1 MQPIKMEEKLQP
13 ARLALMNMFKVLEK
27 DIIQMKSRK
36 QNKVHARMFYN
47 YYLWKV
53 FKVPHND
60 IKKYIDGMHHATSIY
75 LKNKLEFEIDKY
87 NSVAKEWET
96 FLYFAKYQEIKELNK
111 EKVKHL
117 IEEYKKK
124 KEKIKNWESNYIDMD
139 DWFKYSGKTE
149 EDSKEY
155 KNLMHKTK
163 ADCIPK
169 KSRKEY
175 FREYWRKRS
184 LKENT
189 KKKLNK

>member
-13 ARLALMNMFKVLEK
+13 ARLALMTMFKVLEK

-36 QNKVHARMFYN
+36 QKKVHARMFYN

-60 IKKYIDGMHHATSIY
+60 IKKHIDGMHHATSIY
-75 LKNKLEFEIDKY
+75 LKNKLEFEMEKY
-87 NSVAKEWET
+87 DSVATEWET
-96 FLYFAKYQEIKELNK
+96 FLYFAEYQEIKELNK
-111 EKVKHL
+111 EKVKHF

-124 KEKIKNWESNYIDMD
+124 KEKIKNWESNHVDMD

>member
-124 KEKIKNWESNYIDMD
+124 KEKIKNWESNYIDMN

>member
-13 ARLALMNMFKVLEK
+13 ARLALMAMFKVLEK

-36 QNKVHARMFYN
+36 QNKVHARMYYN

-75 LKNKLEFEIDKY
+75 LKNKLEFEIEKY
-87 NSVAKEWET
+87 DSVATEWET
-96 FLYFAKYQEIKELNK
+96 FLYFADYQESKQLESS
-111 EKVKHL
+111 KVKCF

-124 KEKIKNWESNYIDMD
+124 KEEIKNWESNHIEMD

-149 EDSKEY
+149 EDSAEY
-155 KNLMHKTK
+155 KNLIDKK
-163 ADCIPK
+163 NGFVSK

>member
-1 MQPIKMEEKLQP
+1 MQPIRMEEKLQP
-13 ARLALMNMFKVLEK
+13 ARLALMTMFKVLEK

-36 QNKVHARMFYN
+36 QKKVHARMFYN

-60 IKKYIDGMHHATSIY
+60 IKKHIEGMHHATSIY
-75 LKNKLEFEIDKY
+75 LKNKLEFEMDKY
-87 NSVAKEWET
+87 DSVATEWET
-96 FLYFAKYQEIKELNK
+96 FLYFAEYQESKKLESS
-111 EKVKHL
+111 KVKCF

-124 KEKIKNWESNYIDMD
+124 QEKIKNWESNHIDMD

-155 KNLMHKTK
+155 KNLIDKK
-163 ADCIPK
+163 NGFLSK

-189 KKKLNK
+189 KKN

>member
-1 MQPIKMEEKLQP
+1 MEEKLQP

-27 DIIQMKSRK
+27 DITQMKSRK

-60 IKKYIDGMHHATSIY
+60 IKKHINGMHHATSIY

-87 NSVAKEWET
+87 DFVAKEWET

-111 EKVKHL
+111 EKVKNL

-124 KEKIKNWESNYIDMD
+124 KEKIKNSESNHIEMD

-155 KNLMHKTK
+155 KNLMHQTK
-163 ADCIPK
+163 ADIIPK

-189 KKKLNK
+189 KKKLIK

>member
-1 MQPIKMEEKLQP
+1 
-13 ARLALMNMFKVLEK
+13 
-27 DIIQMKSRK
+27 MKSRK

-75 LKNKLEFEIDKY
+75 LKNKLEFEIEKY
-87 NSVAKEWET
+87 DSVATEWET
-96 FLYFAKYQEIKELNK
+96 FLYFADYQESKQLESS
-111 EKVKHL
+111 KVKCF

-124 KEKIKNWESNYIDMD
+124 KEEIKNWESNHIEMD

-149 EDSKEY
+149 EDSAEY
-155 KNLMHKTK
+155 KNLIDKK
-163 ADCIPK
+163 NGFVSK

>member
-124 KEKIKNWESNYIDMD
+124 KEKIKNCESNHIDMD

-189 KKKLNK
+189 KKIK